1 MTLAI
6 YIVLILICASVSFLL
21 TGMETGVF
29 SLNRLRIR
37 QQMRTGQA
45 RAKILF
51 DYYREP
57 ERFFWTILVG
67 NTLANAAI
75 ITLFVTLLNNQHLA
89 KGWFWLAFLF
99 GVLVL
104 FIVCDLLPKTLFRTF
119 PNRLCL
125 AVATP
130 FRTLQTML
138 SPLVAI
144 FHGLWG
150 DALKGATG
158 QPLANRLF
166 RNRDE
171 FREMVQVEAK
181 GLTDDERT
189 MINRVLD
196 LNERT
201 LGQVVKPLH
210 QMVTVSA
217 VTPMSQVIELCQAH
231 RVTRIPVWR
240 FQTGQRR
247 VVGVVTLK
255 TSLYEPDFDPAKPA
269 SECLQPPLYL
279 PEDLHLETALK
290 RMQRSGQGLAIV
302 TRQDRRE
309 VGIVALQDILRALFG
324 EVGH

>member
-6 YIVLILICASVSFLL
+6 YIVLILLCASVSFLL
-21 TGMETGVF
+21 SGMETGVF

-45 RAKILF
+45 QAKILF
-51 DYYREP
+51 NYYREP

-75 ITLFVTLLNNQHLA
+75 ITLLVTLLNQHLA
-89 KGWFWLAFLF
+89 KSWFWPVFLF

-138 SPLVAI
+138 SPFVAI
-144 FHGLWG
+144 FHSLWG
-150 DALKGATG
+150 NALKGATG

-171 FREMVQVEAK
+171 FREMMQVEAK
-181 GLTDDERT
+181 GLTDDERM

-201 LGQVVKPLH
+201 LGQVLKPLH

-217 VTPMSQVIELCQAH
+217 VTPMSQVIELCKAH
-231 RVTRIPVWR
+231 RVTRVPVWR

-269 SECLQPPLYL
+269 SEYLQPPLYL

-290 RMQRSGQGLAIV
+290 RMQRSGQWLAIV

-309 VGIVALQDILRALFG
+309 VGIVALQDILKALFG
-324 EVGH
+324 EVGN

>member
-1 MTLAI
+1 M
-6 YIVLILICASVSFLL
+6 
-21 TGMETGVF
+21 
-29 SLNRLRIR
+29 
-37 QQMRTGQA
+37 
-45 RAKILF
+45 
-51 DYYREP
+51 
-57 ERFFWTILVG
+57 
-67 NTLANAAI
+67 
-75 ITLFVTLLNNQHLA
+75 
-89 KGWFWLAFLF
+89 
-99 GVLVL
+99 
-104 FIVCDLLPKTLFRTF
+104 
-119 PNRLCL
+119 
-125 AVATP
+125 
-130 FRTLQTML
+130 
-138 SPLVAI
+138 
-144 FHGLWG
+144 
-150 DALKGATG
+150 
-158 QPLANRLF
+158 ANRLF

-171 FREMVQVEAK
+171 FREMMQVETK
-181 GLTDDERT
+181 GLTDDERM

-269 SECLQPPLYL
+269 SEYLQPPLYL

-290 RMQRSGQGLAIV
+290 RMQRSGQWLAIV

>member
-21 TGMETGVF
+21 SGMETGVF

-144 FHGLWG
+144 FHGLLG

-171 FREMVQVEAK
+171 FREMMQVEAK

-210 QMVTVSA
+210 QMLTVSA

-269 SECLQPPLYL
+269 SEYLQPPLYL

-290 RMQRSGQGLAIV
+290 RMQRSGQWLAIV

-309 VGIVALQDILRALFG
+309 VGIVALQDILKALFG
-324 EVGH
+324 EVGN

>member
-1 MTLAI
+1 
-6 YIVLILICASVSFLL
+6 
-21 TGMETGVF
+21 
-29 SLNRLRIR
+29 
-37 QQMRTGQA
+37 
-45 RAKILF
+45 
-51 DYYREP
+51 
-57 ERFFWTILVG
+57 
-67 NTLANAAI
+67 
-75 ITLFVTLLNNQHLA
+75 VTLLNQHLA

-138 SPLVAI
+138 TPLVAI

-171 FREMVQVEAK
+171 FREMMQVEAK
-181 GLTDDERT
+181 GLTDDERM

-201 LGQVVKPLH
+201 LGQVLKPLH

-217 VTPMSQVIELCQAH
+217 VTPMSQVIELCKAH

-269 SECLQPPLYL
+269 SEYLQPPLYL

-290 RMQRSGQGLAIV
+290 RMQRSGQWLAIV

-309 VGIVALQDILRALFG
+309 VGIIALQDILKALFG

>member
-21 TGMETGVF
+21 SGMETGVF

-45 RAKILF
+45 SAKILF
-51 DYYREP
+51 NYYREP

-75 ITLFVTLLNNQHLA
+75 ITLLVTLLNQYPA
-89 KGWFWLAFLF
+89 KGWFWPAFLF

-125 AVATP
+125 ALATP

-138 SPLVAI
+138 SPLVSI
-144 FHGLWG
+144 FHGLLWR
-150 DALKGATG
+150 DAFKGATG

-171 FREMVQVEAK
+171 FREMMQMEAK
-181 GLTDDERT
+181 GLTDDERM

-217 VTPMSQVIELCQAH
+217 ETPMSQVIELCQAH
-231 RVTRIPVWR
+231 WVTRIPVWR
-240 FQTGQRR
+240 FQAGQRR
-247 VVGVVTLK
+247 VAGVVTLK
-255 TSLYEPDFDPAKPA
+255 TSLYKPDFDPTKPA
-269 SECLQPPLYL
+269 SEYLQSPLYL

-290 RMQRSGQGLAIV
+290 RVQRSGQWLAIV

-309 VGIVALQDILRALFG
+309 VGIVALQDILRVLFG
-324 EVGH
+324 EVGN

>member
-21 TGMETGVF
+21 SGMETGVF

-75 ITLFVTLLNNQHLA
+75 ITLFVTLLNQHLA
-89 KGWFWLAFLF
+89 KGWWFWLAFLF

-130 FRTLQTML
+130 FRTLQTIL
-138 SPLVAI
+138 TPLVAI
-144 FHGLWG
+144 FHGLLG
-150 DALKGATG
+150 DAFKGATG

-171 FREMVQVEAK
+171 FREMMQVEAK

-255 TSLYEPDFDPAKPA
+255 PSLYEPDFDPAKPA
-269 SECLQPPLYL
+269 SEYLQPPLFL

-290 RMQRSGQGLAIV
+290 RMQRSGQWLAIV

>member
-1 MTLAI
+1 
-6 YIVLILICASVSFLL
+6 
-21 TGMETGVF
+21 
-29 SLNRLRIR
+29 
-37 QQMRTGQA
+37 
-45 RAKILF
+45 
-51 DYYREP
+51 
-57 ERFFWTILVG
+57 
-67 NTLANAAI
+67 
-75 ITLFVTLLNNQHLA
+75 
-89 KGWFWLAFLF
+89 
-99 GVLVL
+99 
-104 FIVCDLLPKTLFRTF
+104 
-119 PNRLCL
+119 
-125 AVATP
+125 
-130 FRTLQTML
+130 
-138 SPLVAI
+138 
-144 FHGLWG
+144 
-150 DALKGATG
+150 
-158 QPLANRLF
+158 LF

-171 FREMVQVEAK
+171 FREMMQVEAK

-269 SECLQPPLYL
+269 SEYLQPPLYL

-290 RMQRSGQGLAIV
+290 RMQRSGQWLAIV

>member
-1 MTLAI
+1 MTVAI

-21 TGMETGVF
+21 SGMETGVF

-45 RAKILF
+45 QAKILF
-51 DYYREP
+51 NYYREP

-75 ITLFVTLLNNQHLA
+75 ITLLVTLLNQHLA
-89 KGWFWLAFLF
+89 ESWFWPAFLF

-125 AVATP
+125 ALATP

-171 FREMVQVEAK
+171 FREMMQVETK
-181 GLTDDERT
+181 GLTDDERM

-269 SECLQPPLYL
+269 SEYLQPPLYL

-290 RMQRSGQGLAIV
+290 RMQRSGQWLAIV

>member
-1 MTLAI
+1 
-6 YIVLILICASVSFLL
+6 
-21 TGMETGVF
+21 METGVF

-45 RAKILF
+45 SAKILF
-51 DYYREP
+51 NYYREP

-75 ITLFVTLLNNQHLA
+75 ITLLVTLLNQYPAN
-89 KGWFWLAFLF
+89 GWFWPAFLF

-125 AVATP
+125 ALATP

-138 SPLVAI
+138 SPLVSI
-144 FHGLWG
+144 FHGLLWR
-150 DALKGATG
+150 DAFKGATG

-171 FREMVQVEAK
+171 FREMMQVEAK
-181 GLTDDERT
+181 GLTDDERM

-217 VTPMSQVIELCQAH
+217 ETPMSQVIELCQAH

-240 FQTGQRR
+240 FQAGQRR
-247 VVGVVTLK
+247 VAGVVTLK
-255 TSLYEPDFDPAKPA
+255 TSLYKPDFDPTKPA
-269 SECLQPPLYL
+269 SEYLQSPLYL

-290 RMQRSGQGLAIV
+290 RMQRSGQWLAIV

-309 VGIVALQDILRALFG
+309 VGIVALQDILRVLFG
-324 EVGH
+324 EVGN

>member
-21 TGMETGVF
+21 SGMETGVF

-75 ITLFVTLLNNQHLA
+75 ITLFVTLLNQHLA
-89 KGWFWLAFLF
+89 KGWWFWLAFLF

-130 FRTLQTML
+130 FRTLQTIL
-138 SPLVAI
+138 TPLVAI
-144 FHGLWG
+144 FHGLLG
-150 DALKGATG
+150 DAFKGATG

-171 FREMVQVEAK
+171 FREMMQVEAK

-269 SECLQPPLYL
+269 SEYLQPPLYL

-290 RMQRSGQGLAIV
+290 RMQRSGQWLAIV

>member
-21 TGMETGVF
+21 SGMETGVF

-144 FHGLWG
+144 FHGLLG
-150 DALKGATG
+150 DAFKGATG

-171 FREMVQVEAK
+171 FREMMQVEAK

-269 SECLQPPLYL
+269 SEYLQPPLYL

-290 RMQRSGQGLAIV
+290 RMQRSGQWLAIV

-324 EVGH
+324 EVGN

>member
-21 TGMETGVF
+21 SGMETGVF

-75 ITLFVTLLNNQHLA
+75 ITLFVTLLNQHLA

-150 DALKGATG
+150 THSKA
-158 QPLANRLF
+158 R
-166 RNRDE
+166 
-171 FREMVQVEAK
+171 
-181 GLTDDERT
+181 
-189 MINRVLD
+189 
-196 LNERT
+196 
-201 LGQVVKPLH
+201 
-210 QMVTVSA
+210 
-217 VTPMSQVIELCQAH
+217 
-231 RVTRIPVWR
+231 
-240 FQTGQRR
+240 
-247 VVGVVTLK
+247 
-255 TSLYEPDFDPAKPA
+255 PA
-269 SECLQPPLYL
+269 SPWPTGCSA
-279 PEDLHLETALK
+279 TVMNSV
-290 RMQRSGQGLAIV
+290 R
-302 TRQDRRE
+302 
-309 VGIVALQDILRALFG
+309 
-324 EVGH
+324 

>member
-1 MTLAI
+1 MA
-6 YIVLILICASVSFLL
+6 FLL
-21 TGMETGVF
+21 
-29 SLNRLRIR
+29 
-37 QQMRTGQA
+37 
-45 RAKILF
+45 
-51 DYYREP
+51 
-57 ERFFWTILVG
+57 
-67 NTLANAAI
+67 
-75 ITLFVTLLNNQHLA
+75 
-89 KGWFWLAFLF
+89 

-104 FIVCDLLPKTLFRTF
+104 FIICDLLPKTLFRTY

-125 AVATP
+125 ALTGP
-130 FRTLQTML
+130 FRTLQIML
-138 SPLVAI
+138 SPFVAI
-144 FHGLWG
+144 FHGLLG

-171 FREMVQVEAK
+171 FREMMQVETK
-181 GLTDDERT
+181 GLTDDERV

-210 QMVTVSA
+210 QMITVSA
-217 VTPMSQVIELCQAH
+217 ETPMAQVIKLCQAH

-240 FQTGQRR
+240 FLTGQRR
-247 VVGVVTLK
+247 VIGVVTLK
-255 TSLYEPDFDPAKPA
+255 TSLYEPDFDPAKTA
-269 SECLQPPLYL
+269 NDYLQPPLYL

-290 RMQRSGQGLAIV
+290 RMQRSGQWLAIV

-309 VGIVALQDILRALFG
+309 VGIVALQDILRVLFG